1 MKRTTALLLS
11 VGLASTILVSGVVVA
26 TTDVMATSSS
36 KSICVNKETKVLKL
50 RKNCR
55 ATERYMGSA
64 DVLKNGGESAYE
76 TWLGL
81 GNRGSEQDFIN
92 SLRGSSGSSPSDSV
106 FADMPCSAIST
117 FYSQNYGK
125 HYRYKSVWNEI
136 ERKHTCRLDTS
147 QHVYYIDTDFNNVL
161 KDFDLTALQS
171 PSYSK
176 IVYPNESSIYE
187 VPVVL
192 NITIQPKNGWVVCDS
207 TLPVYQNLEF
217 ADEVEF
223 EKWGQIES
231 YQTAENQYS
240 IPATVRIASD
250 GLFVA
255 NEASFED
262 PSVLPRDRL
271 PMCRENDEAT
281 LGWEYYND
289 GWIFV
294 PPLKPSEFVGMGIHY
309 ISEWGWE

>member
-11 VGLASTILVSGVVVA
+11 VGLASTILVSGLVVVA
-26 TTDVMATSSS
+26 TDVMATSTSQ
-36 KSICVNKETKVLKL
+36 SICVNKETKVLKL

-92 SLRGSSGSSPSDSV
+92 SLRGSSGSSRSDSV
-106 FADMPCSAIST
+106 FADMPCSAISA

-136 ERKHTCRLDTS
+136 EREHSCRLDTS
-147 QHVYYIDTDFNNVL
+147 QGVYYRDTDFNGVL
-161 KDFDLTALQS
+161 MDFDLTALDT
-171 PSYSK
+171 PILDK
-176 IVYPNESSIYE
+176 TIYANHGPTYD
-187 VPVVL
+187 VPVL
-192 NITIQPKNGWVVCDS
+192 MDIAIQPKNGWVVCNPD
-207 TLPVYQNLEF
+207 LPIYENSEF
-217 ADEVEF
+217 ASGIDFAHWE
-223 EKWGQIES
+223 QIES
-231 YQTAENQYS
+231 FKTGFNQYS
-240 IPATVRIASD
+240 IPATVRLRPD
-250 GLFVA
+250 GLFVTYEDA
-255 NEASFED
+255 DED
-262 PSVLPRDRL
+262 PSILQRDRL
-271 PMCRENDEAT
+271 PMCRENAEAT
-281 LGWEYYND
+281 LGWEYYAD

-294 PPLKPSEFVGMGIHY
+294 PPLKPSEFTGMNIHY